1 MYIEDEKINLLV
13 VSFVSYIMEL
23 TDIEATIIQ
32 NIVSS
37 KSIKGDEIV
46 MTTAMKLRTEGKT
59 EGKTEKANEAARK
72 MLAKNYSLDDI
83 SEITGLSIEE
93 ISTLKVA
100 EKA

>member
-23 TDIEATIIQ
+23 TEIEATIIQ

-37 KSIKGDEIV
+37 KSIKGGEIV

-59 EGKTEKANEAARK
+59 EGKKEDARK
-72 MLAKNYSLDDI
+72 MLAKKYSLDDI

-93 ISTLKVA
+93 IRKLSK
-100 EKA
+100 